1 MFSIFASMDDKS
13 QKLYVNLKKEMVHSR
28 LSQKSEFNNFSQWLE
43 PGAKDNVPTCW
54 DSETASAGQS
64 PMMCK

>member
-13 QKLYVNLKKEMVHSR
+13 PKLYVNLKKEMVHSR

-43 PGAKDNVPTCW
+43 PGTKENVPTC
-54 DSETASAGQS
+54 
-64 PMMCK
+64 